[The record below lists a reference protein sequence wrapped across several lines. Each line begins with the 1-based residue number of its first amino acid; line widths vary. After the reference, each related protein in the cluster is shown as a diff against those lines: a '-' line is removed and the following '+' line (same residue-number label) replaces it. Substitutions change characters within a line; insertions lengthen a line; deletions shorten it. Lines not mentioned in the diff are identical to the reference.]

1 LPLEALN
8 ASLIRGDIFKTP
20 AQLSMRRGF
29 VALRK
34 YSAQRL
40 ELLSRW
46 MLLEVVR
53 GKLSPV
59 LPKRQIQTQ
68 QSRVRLVQF

>member
-1 LPLEALN
+1 LPLEAFN
-8 ASLIRGDIFKTP
+8 ASLIVTSSKPRRM
-20 AQLSMRRGF
+20 LSMRRGF

-34 YSAQRL
+34 YSAQRS
-40 ELLSRW
+40 ELFSRW